1 MEKLPINPSEP
12 VKGVHL
18 YQALPALITH
28 VLCAD
33 TVELQD
39 GKIFYNIVNIMRLI
53 LDAVF
58 PRRSQRF
65 IDTLFSSFLRF

>member
-28 VLCAD
+28 VLYAD

-39 GKIFYNIVNIMRLI
+39 GKIFYNIVNIMPFDFGCGI
-53 LDAVF
+53 SKA
-58 PRRSQRF
+58 
-65 IDTLFSSFLRF
+65 FSKIY